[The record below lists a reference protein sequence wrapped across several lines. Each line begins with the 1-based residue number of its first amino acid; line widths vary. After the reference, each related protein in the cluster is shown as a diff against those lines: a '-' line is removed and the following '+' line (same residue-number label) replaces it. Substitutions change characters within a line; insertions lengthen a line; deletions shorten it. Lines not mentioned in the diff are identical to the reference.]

1 MEFVW
6 DAQTGINLLLCIAIL
21 AIGFFAWQRTRS
33 WVILLVACAF
43 ALFGLSHLATL
54 FSLKDDLETPL
65 IVVRVAAYLL
75 VVLAV
80 LLEARHKK
88 PVAEE

>member
-1 MEFVW
+1 M
-6 DAQTGINLLLCIAIL
+6 
-21 AIGFFAWQRTRS
+21 
-33 WVILLVACAF
+33 ILLVACAF

-75 VVLAV
+75 VTLAV

-88 PVAEE
+88 PAAEE